1 MGREWDG
8 GPVITARNLCK
19 MYGPHLALDDVNLEI
34 PSGAVGILGPN
45 GAGKSTLFKCLLGLI
60 KTTSGDGTV
69 LGYDIRT
76 EGDMIRSR
84 IGYMPENNPL
94 PLDLRVADYLK
105 FRAQLKR
112 LANGDSANRIAEVME
127 QCGVADVAGRFIG
140 QLSRGYRQR
149 VGMADALLGKPEL
162 IVLDEPTAGLDPNQ
176 VRSVRKLVRDLAG
189 GHTVLISSHIL
200 SEIEMTCDRVVILHE
215 GRLLASGALDE
226 LMAKANAA
234 IVAEVRAPLTDAKE
248 WATQLALGQAE
259 CAEQPGGYV
268 RCRFTDAKST
278 DAREKI
284 FSSASE
290 RGWPLRELSRQ
301 AQSLEDLFISLTR
314 GTEVGE

>member
-1 MGREWDG
+1 MIE
-8 GPVITARNLCK
+8 VQNLTK
-19 MYGPHLALDDVNLEI
+19 RYGQHVALDGV
-34 PSGAVGILGPN
+34 SFSVGCGEVVGFLGPN
-45 GAGKSTLFKCLLGLI
+45 GAGKSTTMRILTTFMAA
-60 KTTSGDGTV
+60 TSGSVRVG
-69 LGYDIRT
+69 
-76 EGDMIRSR
+76 GDCVFENPMRVRER

-301 AQSLEDLFISLTR
+301 AQSLEDLFVSLTR
-314 GTEVGE
+314 GKEAGE

>member
-1 MGREWDG
+1 MIE
-8 GPVITARNLCK
+8 VQNLTK
-19 MYGPHLALDDVNLEI
+19 RYGQHVALDGV
-34 PSGAVGILGPN
+34 SFSVGCGEVVGFLGPN
-45 GAGKSTLFKCLLGLI
+45 GAGKSTTMRILTTFMAA
-60 KTTSGDGTV
+60 TSGTV
-69 LGYDIRT
+69 RVG
-76 EGDMIRSR
+76 GDCVFENPMRVRER

-94 PLDLRVADYLK
+94 PTDLRVGDYLK

-112 LANGDSANRIAEVME
+112 LANGDSANRIAGVME

-226 LMAKANAA
+226 LMAKTNAA
-234 IVAEVRAPLTDAKE
+234 FVAEVRAPLTDAKE

-268 RCRFTDAKST
+268 RCRFTDSKSP

-301 AQSLEDLFISLTR
+301 APSLEDLFISLTR
-314 GTEVGE
+314 GKEAGE

>member
-1 MGREWDG
+1 MIE
-8 GPVITARNLCK
+8 VQNLSK
-19 MYGPHLALDDVNLEI
+19 RYGQHVALDGV
-34 PSGAVGILGPN
+34 SFSVGRGEVVGFLGPN
-45 GAGKSTLFKCLLGLI
+45 GAGKSTTMRILTTFMAA
-60 KTTSGDGTV
+60 TSGSVRVG
-69 LGYDIRT
+69 
-76 EGDMIRSR
+76 GDCVFEHPMRVCDR

-94 PLDLRVADYLK
+94 PLDLRVGDYLK

-149 VGMADALLGKPEL
+149 VGLADALLAKPEL

-176 VRSVRKLVRDLAG
+176 VRSVRRLIRELAG
-189 GHTVLISSHIL
+189 SHTVLISSHIL

-215 GRLLASGALDE
+215 GRLLASGALDA

-234 IVAEVRAPLTDAKE
+234 VVAEVRASLTDTIEWVAK
-248 WATQLALGQAE
+248 LALGQAE

-268 RCRFTDAKST
+268 RCRFADAKSADT
-278 DAREKI
+278 REKI
-284 FSSASE
+284 FASANE
-290 RGWPLRELSRQ
+290 HGWSLRELSRQ
-301 AQSLEDLFISLTR
+301 APSLEDLFVSLTR
-314 GTEVGE
+314 GKEGGK

>member
-1 MGREWDG
+1 
-8 GPVITARNLCK
+8 
-19 MYGPHLALDDVNLEI
+19 
-34 PSGAVGILGPN
+34 
-45 GAGKSTLFKCLLGLI
+45 
-60 KTTSGDGTV
+60 
-69 LGYDIRT
+69 
-76 EGDMIRSR
+76 
-84 IGYMPENNPL
+84 MPENNPL
-94 PLDLRVADYLK
+94 PTDLRVGDYLK

-149 VGMADALLGKPEL
+149 VGLADALLAKPEL
-162 IVLDEPTAGLDPNQ
+162 IVLDEPTAGLAPNQ
-176 VRSVRKLVRDLAG
+176 VRSVRRLIRALAG

-215 GRLLASGALDE
+215 GRLLASGALEE

-234 IVAEVRAPLTDAKE
+234 VVAEVRASLTDAKK
-248 WATQLALGQAE
+248 WAAKLALGQAE
-259 CAEQPGGYV
+259 CAARQDGYV
-268 RCRFTDAKST
+268 RCQFADAKSA

-284 FSSASE
+284 FASANE

-301 AQSLEDLFISLTR
+301 APSLEDLFVNLTH
-314 GTEVGE
+314 GKGGGK

>member
-1 MGREWDG
+1 MIE
-8 GPVITARNLCK
+8 VQNLTK
-19 MYGPHLALDDVNLEI
+19 RYGQHVALDGV
-34 PSGAVGILGPN
+34 SFSVGRGEVVGFLGPN
-45 GAGKSTLFKCLLGLI
+45 GAGKSTTMRILTTFI
-60 KTTSGDGTV
+60 AATSGTV
-69 LGYDIRT
+69 RVG
-76 EGDMIRSR
+76 GDCVFEQPMRVR
-84 IGYMPENNPL
+84 KRLGYMPENNPL

-112 LANGDSANRIAEVME
+112 LANGDSAKRIAGVME

-226 LMAKANAA
+226 LMAKTNAA
-234 IVAEVRAPLTDAKE
+234 FVAEVRAPLTDAKE

-301 AQSLEDLFISLTR
+301 APSLEDLFISLTR
-314 GTEVGE
+314 GKEAGE

>member
-1 MGREWDG
+1 MIE
-8 GPVITARNLCK
+8 VQNLTK
-19 MYGPHLALDDVNLEI
+19 RYGQHVALDGV
-34 PSGAVGILGPN
+34 SFSVGRGEVVGFLGPN
-45 GAGKSTLFKCLLGLI
+45 GAGKSTTMRILTTFI
-60 KTTSGDGTV
+60 AATSGTV
-69 LGYDIRT
+69 RVG
-76 EGDMIRSR
+76 GDCVFEQPMRVR
-84 IGYMPENNPL
+84 KRLGYMPENNPL

-112 LANGDSANRIAEVME
+112 LANGDSANRIAGVME

-226 LMAKANAA
+226 LMAKTNAA
-234 IVAEVRAPLTDAKE
+234 FVAEVRAPLTDAKE

-268 RCRFTDAKST
+268 RCRFTDSKST

-301 AQSLEDLFISLTR
+301 AQSLEDLFVSLTR
-314 GTEVGE
+314 GKEAGE

>member
-1 MGREWDG
+1 MIEVQNLSKRYGQHVALNGVSFSVGRGE
-8 GPVITARNLCK
+8 V
-19 MYGPHLALDDVNLEI
+19 
-34 PSGAVGILGPN
+34 VGFLGPN
-45 GAGKSTLFKCLLGLI
+45 GAGKSTTMRILTTFMAA
-60 KTTSGDGTV
+60 TSGSVRVG
-69 LGYDIRT
+69 
-76 EGDMIRSR
+76 GDCVFEHPMRVCER

-94 PLDLRVADYLK
+94 PLDLRVGDYLK

-149 VGMADALLGKPEL
+149 VGLADALLAKPEL

-176 VRSVRKLVRDLAG
+176 VRSVRRLIRELAG
-189 GHTVLISSHIL
+189 SHTVLISSHIL

-215 GRLLASGALDE
+215 GRLLASGALDA

-234 IVAEVRAPLTDAKE
+234 VVAEVRASLTDTIE
-248 WATQLALGQAE
+248 WAAKLALGQAE

-268 RCRFTDAKST
+268 RCRFADAKSADT
-278 DAREKI
+278 REKI
-284 FSSASE
+284 FASANE
-290 RGWPLRELSRQ
+290 HGWSLRELSRQ
-301 AQSLEDLFISLTR
+301 APSLEDLFVSLTR
-314 GTEVGE
+314 GKEGGK

>member
-1 MGREWDG
+1 MIE
-8 GPVITARNLCK
+8 VQNLTK
-19 MYGPHLALDDVNLEI
+19 RYGQHVALDGV
-34 PSGAVGILGPN
+34 SFSVGCGEVVGFLGPN
-45 GAGKSTLFKCLLGLI
+45 GAGKSTTMRILTTFMAA
-60 KTTSGDGTV
+60 TSGTV
-69 LGYDIRT
+69 RVG
-76 EGDMIRSR
+76 GDCVFENPMRVRER

-94 PLDLRVADYLK
+94 PTDLRVGDYLK

-112 LANGDSANRIAEVME
+112 LANGDSANRIAGVME

-301 AQSLEDLFISLTR
+301 APSLEDLFISLTR
-314 GTEVGE
+314 GKEAGE

>member
-1 MGREWDG
+1 MIK
-8 GPVITARNLCK
+8 VQNLTK
-19 MYGPHLALDDVNLEI
+19 RYGQHVALDGV
-34 PSGAVGILGPN
+34 SFSVGRGEVVGFLGPN
-45 GAGKSTLFKCLLGLI
+45 GAGKSTTMRILTTFI
-60 KTTSGDGTV
+60 AATSGTV
-69 LGYDIRT
+69 RVG
-76 EGDMIRSR
+76 GDCVFEQPMRVR
-84 IGYMPENNPL
+84 KRLGYMPENNPL

-112 LANGDSANRIAEVME
+112 LANGDSANRIAGVME

-301 AQSLEDLFISLTR
+301 APSLEDLFISLTR
-314 GTEVGE
+314 GKEAGE

>member
-1 MGREWDG
+1 MIE
-8 GPVITARNLCK
+8 VQNLTK
-19 MYGPHLALDDVNLEI
+19 RYGQHVALDGV
-34 PSGAVGILGPN
+34 SFSVGRGEVVGFLGPN
-45 GAGKSTLFKCLLGLI
+45 GAGKSTTMRILTTFI
-60 KTTSGDGTV
+60 AATSGTV
-69 LGYDIRT
+69 RVG
-76 EGDMIRSR
+76 GDCVFEQPMRVR
-84 IGYMPENNPL
+84 KRLGYMPENNPL

-112 LANGDSANRIAEVME
+112 LANGDSANRIAGVME

-268 RCRFTDAKST
+268 RCRFTDTKST

-301 AQSLEDLFISLTR
+301 AQSLEDLFVSLTR
-314 GTEVGE
+314 GKEAGE

>member
-1 MGREWDG
+1 MIE
-8 GPVITARNLCK
+8 VQNLSK
-19 MYGPHLALDDVNLEI
+19 RYGQHVALDGV
-34 PSGAVGILGPN
+34 SFSVGCGEVVGFLGPN
-45 GAGKSTLFKCLLGLI
+45 GAGKSTTMRILTTFLAA
-60 KTTSGDGTV
+60 TSGSVRVG
-69 LGYDIRT
+69 
-76 EGDMIRSR
+76 GDCVFEHPMRVRER

-94 PLDLRVADYLK
+94 PTDLRVGDYLK

-149 VGMADALLGKPEL
+149 VGMADALLAKPEL

-176 VRSVRKLVRDLAG
+176 VRSVRNLIRELAG
-189 GHTVLISSHIL
+189 SHTLLISSHVL

-215 GRLLASGALDE
+215 GRLLASGALEE

-234 IVAEVRAPLTDAKE
+234 VVAEVCASLADAKQ
-248 WATQLALGQAE
+248 WAAKLALGQAE

-268 RCRFTDAKST
+268 RCRFANATNAA
-278 DAREKI
+278 AREKI
-284 FSSASE
+284 FASANE
-290 RGWPLRELSRQ
+290 HGWPLRELTRQ
-301 AQSLEDLFISLTR
+301 APSLEDLFVNLTH
-314 GTEVGE
+314 GKGGGK